1 MIQIKDTE
9 RYNINPME
17 LIGDAFETAYTRYAE
32 EQPVAPPD
40 LAMPIFTGIS
50 MALLCVL
57 FILTGL
63 EYPDEKITWFV
74 LAIVCVA
81 FGVYSAVKY
90 MKKRKQYRSAAGKPR
105 TIKSKREKFYS
116 LFLKDGKELPESVL
130 AGEMLKTVSPIIGK
144 QNDQV
149 NNTAVREISEEL
161 ARVNNPPLT
170 VCKLVTPCGEKFNQP
185 KKRLY
190 FKEENGKFVFF
201 DSDWMKPK
209 GEIVCDEDDIV
220 SFGEYSKYSG
230 INPSGGKIRP
240 DAVLVEIQDAENH
253 IYFEFQNDSL
263 PQLRKA
269 FSGKKEKK

>member
-1 MIQIKDTE
+1 
-9 RYNINPME
+9 
-17 LIGDAFETAYTRYAE
+17 
-32 EQPVAPPD
+32 
-40 LAMPIFTGIS
+40 
-50 MALLCVL
+50 
-57 FILTGL
+57 
-63 EYPDEKITWFV
+63 
-74 LAIVCVA
+74 
-81 FGVYSAVKY
+81 
-90 MKKRKQYRSAAGKPR
+90 MKKRKQYRSAAGKPS

-116 LFLKDGKELPESVL
+116 LFLKDGKELPESIL

-209 GEIVCDEDDIV
+209 GEIVCDEEDIV